1 MTRTTI
7 TPQSVTIIDSPGGN
21 TSGGGLMSRAIQ
33 GGALAERLTTNLA
46 IKPTPSRLGLWIESG
61 FDVYYAKF
69 PQLILMAAVG
79 LGLGVVTFGFAMP
92 IVAGVMALFALRCIG
107 APMPNARL
115 SLTPLIGIHAV
126 FVMVAQN
133 LLAYGGTLL
142 LSKVPLVSSF
152 LVASWAIVVETL
164 FAFALLLVVGYGR
177 SAIGAVIGSGL
188 LASKAGLSLLWLY
201 IMGAAASNVGGAL
214 FGVGAILTAPIL
226 TCVLTAAF
234 VSLAT
239 EHLSP
244 SAEVAGA

>member
-1 MTRTTI
+1 
-7 TPQSVTIIDSPGGN
+7 VTIIDSPGGD
-21 TSGGGLMSRAIQ
+21 TAGGGLMSRAIQ

-46 IKPTPSRLGLWIESG
+46 SKQTPSRLGLWIESG

-133 LLAYGGTLL
+133 FLAYGGTLL
-142 LSKVPLVSSF
+142 LSKVPFVSSF

-164 FAFALLLVVGYGR
+164 FAFALLMVVGYGK
-177 SAIGAVIGSGL
+177 SAIGAVMGSGL

-239 EHLSP
+239 EHLNP
-244 SAEVAGA
+244 SAEVAGT

>member
-1 MTRTTI
+1 
-7 TPQSVTIIDSPGGN
+7 
-21 TSGGGLMSRAIQ
+21 MSRAIQ
-33 GGALAERLTTNLA
+33 GGALAKRLTTNLA
-46 IKPTPSRLGLWIESG
+46 SKPTPSRLGLWVETG

-92 IVAGVMALFALRCIG
+92 IIAGVMALFALRCIGASVHRCIGASVHRCIG

-126 FVMVAQN
+126 LVMVAQN

-142 LSKVPLVSSF
+142 LSKVPFVSSF
-152 LVASWAIVVETL
+152 LVASWAIVIETL

-177 SAIGAVIGSGL
+177 SAIGAVAGSGL

-244 SAEVAGA
+244 SAETAGA

>member
-1 MTRTTI
+1 MTRPTT
-7 TPQSVTIIDSPGGN
+7 TRQSVTIIDSAAEN
-21 TSGGGLMSRAIQ
+21 TPLGSLASRAIQ
-33 GGALAERLTTNLA
+33 GGALAERLTMGLSS
-46 IKPTPSRLGLWIESG
+46 KPTPSRLGLWIESG
-61 FDVYYAKF
+61 FEVYYAKF

-115 SLTPLIGIHAV
+115 SLTPLIGMHAL

-133 LLAYGGTLL
+133 LLAYGGTFV
-142 LSKVPLVSSF
+142 LSKVPFVSSF

-164 FAFALLLVVGYGR
+164 FAFALLLVVGYGK
-177 SAIGAVIGSGL
+177 SAFGAVTGSGF

-201 IMGAAASNVGGAL
+201 IMSAAASNVGSAL

-239 EHLSP
+239 EYLSP
-244 SAEVAGA
+244 PFEAVAS

>member
-1 MTRTTI
+1 M
-7 TPQSVTIIDSPGGN
+7 TIIDSPSGN
-21 TSGGGLMSRAIQ
+21 TPGAGLTSRAIQ

-46 IKPTPSRLGLWIESG
+46 SKPTPSRLGLWIESG

-142 LSKVPLVSSF
+142 LSKVPFVSSF
-152 LVASWAIVVETL
+152 WP
-164 FAFALLLVVGYGR
+164 
-177 SAIGAVIGSGL
+177 
-188 LASKAGLSLLWLY
+188 
-201 IMGAAASNVGGAL
+201 
-214 FGVGAILTAPIL
+214 APH
-226 TCVLTAAF
+226 CG
-234 VSLAT
+234 T
-239 EHLSP
+239 ES
-244 SAEVAGA
+244 